1 MLPRQPSHREG
12 HMPVTIGRREL
23 IAALGSAAAA
33 WPLAARG
40 QQPERVRRIAV
51 LMGVADDAETKGW
64 LVTFHKRLEQLGWHA
79 GGNLQIEERW
89 TAGDPERNRRFAL
102 ELLAMQPD
110 AVFAFS
116 SVAVAALQH
125 ESRSVPIVFT
135 AISDPVGSG
144 FVQSLPRPGGNATG
158 FTNFVP
164 TMAAKWLEVLK
175 EIAPG
180 VQRVALLFNPQT
192 APYVAEYYQRPFEQA
207 SPAFAVRAS
216 AAVVHEMREI
226 EAAMAALAS
235 EPGGGL
241 VVPPDNFS
249 YVHRT
254 TIFALATRYGL
265 PTVYPFRFM
274 AREGGLVSYGVD
286 LGETFPRAAEYVD
299 RILKGEKPA
308 DLPVQAPTKFEL
320 VINVKT
326 ANALGLEV
334 PPNLLARADEVI
346 E

>member
-1 MLPRQPSHREG
+1 VRRRQFI
-12 HMPVTIGRREL
+12 TL
-23 IAALGSAAAA
+23 LGGAAA

-40 QQPERVRRIAV
+40 QQTQRARRIGV
-51 LMGVADDAETKGW
+51 LMGVGDDAETKGW
-64 LVTFHKRLEQLGWHA
+64 LVTFNQRLEQLGWQV
-79 GGNLQIEERW
+79 GRNLQIDERW
-89 TAGDPERNRRFAL
+89 TAGDPERNQRFAD

-116 SVAVAALQH
+116 SVAVAALQR
-125 ESRSVPIVFT
+125 ENRSVPIVFT

-144 FVQSLPRPGGNATG
+144 FVQGLARPGGNATG

-175 EIAPG
+175 EIAPQ
-180 VQRVALLFNPQT
+180 VQHAALLFNPQT
-192 APYVAEYYQRPFEQA
+192 APYVSEYYRGPFEA
-207 SPAFAVRAS
+207 AAPAFGVRAS
-216 AAVVHEMREI
+216 AVIVHEMQEI
-226 EAAMAALAS
+226 EAAMAVLAR

-249 YVHRT
+249 YVHRSM
-254 TIFALATRYGL
+254 IFALAARHRL
-265 PTVYPFRFM
+265 PAVYPFRFM

-286 LGETFPRAAEYVD
+286 LGETFPRAAEYID
-299 RILKGEKPA
+299 RILGGTKPA

-320 VINVKT
+320 AINLKV
-326 ANALGLEV
+326 ANALGLTV
-334 PPNLLARADEVI
+334 PPTLLARADEVI